1 MTPTVAAV
9 IPTIPPRTHYLNRA
23 VSSVK
28 AQTRPAD
35 QIVVRQDVDVIG
47 AAQNRNKALAEVEC
61 EWTAFLDDD
70 DMWHPWHLDHLLAHA
85 ESTGADLVYPWFDG
99 INTNIFDQIFG
110 TDTHPVSPYQHPFG
124 ADQVVTMRTR
134 GNWIPVTVLVRTELI
149 KAVGGFEP
157 PPWANP
163 DGSNPC
169 EDWGCWLKL
178 LDAGARFAHLPEVT
192 WRWMGH
198 ARHTSGRLWTD
209 VYNPAIAPGPQPNRI
224 HVPTA

>member
-1 MTPTVAAV
+1 MGTVAAV
-9 IPTIPPRTHYLNRA
+9 IPTIPPRRHYLNRA
-23 VSSVK
+23 LSSVK

-47 AAQNRNKALAEVEC
+47 AAQNRNKALEQVEC

-70 DMWHPWHLDHLLAHA
+70 DMWHPWHLDHLLHHQQ
-85 ESTGADLVYPWFDG
+85 ETGADLVYPWFDG
-99 INTNIFDQIFG
+99 INSDSILYTVHNGQDV
-110 TDTHPVSPYQHPFG
+110 TPYRQPFG
-124 ADQVVTMRTR
+124 AEQAEALYTR
-134 GNWIPVTVLVRTELI
+134 NWIPVTVLVRTSLI
-149 KAVGGFEP
+149 TEVGGFEP

-178 LDAGARFAHLPEVT
+178 LDAGARFSHLPEIT
-192 WRWMGH
+192 WRWVGH

-209 VYNPAIAPGPQPNRI
+209 VYNPAVPPGPQPNRI